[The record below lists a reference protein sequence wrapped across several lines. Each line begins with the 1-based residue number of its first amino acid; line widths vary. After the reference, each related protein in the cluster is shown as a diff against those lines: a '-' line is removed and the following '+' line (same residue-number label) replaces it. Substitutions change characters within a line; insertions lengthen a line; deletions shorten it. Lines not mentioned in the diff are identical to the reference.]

1 VEAKEEISSI
11 EAKEEKPQNWIILND
26 WLRYDQFHKL
36 GKGAYGTVYNG
47 IYTDDQGVE
56 HRCAVKQIDADP
68 KKCKIKDEV
77 KFEHDI
83 RMNEGY

>member
-1 VEAKEEISSI
+1 MVEAKEEISSF

-36 GKGAYGTVYNG
+36 GKGAYGTVYMG
-47 IYTDDQGVE
+47 IYTDRDGKE
-56 HRCAVKQIDADP
+56 HRCAVKQIESDP
-68 KKCKIKDEV
+68 KKG
-77 KFEHDI
+77 KFEDDI